1 MIHSAVGTAVIDPAD
16 VLDRVGSDEDGAAI
30 LFLGVV
36 RDHADGRPVSGM
48 RYDSYVEMAEPVL
61 AEIAREAAGRL
72 GTDRVAVVHRVG
84 ELDIGEVSVAVAV
97 SSPHRAEAFDASRYV
112 IEEIKKRLP
121 VWKKEHYADGS
132 AEWVEGTVP
141 PGTGRSEGTASEAG
155 EQGPRT
161 EPGGAG
167 VAGGGP
173 PEGGSEAPMAAAPA
187 DGGQSP

>member
-1 MIHSAVGTAVIDPAD
+1 MIFTSVTSDVIEPSD
-16 VLDRVGSDEDGAAI
+16 VLARVGAREDGAAI

-48 RYDSYVEMAEPVL
+48 RYDAYVEMAEPVL
-61 AEIAREAAGRL
+61 AEIAREAASRL

-84 ELDIGEVSVAVAV
+84 ELDVGEVSVAIAV
-97 SSPHRAEAFDASRYV
+97 SSPHRAEGFDASRYV

-141 PGTGRSEGTASEAG
+141 PGTGTGAPETAATRGTDRAAAASAGRSSARAG
-155 EQGPRT
+155 EPT
-161 EPGGAG
+161 
-167 VAGGGP
+167 
-173 PEGGSEAPMAAAPA
+173 
-187 DGGQSP
+187 